1 MGLISRYRRRRR
13 HHHPY
18 GPPPRMQR
26 RRRKAS
32 GLDDCG
38 DCGDCDCSPFMLSPL
53 LLLLQ
58 VLPGAFRAEAV
69 DPWVARPDGV
79 LARVAARLI
88 RSYQLN
94 VSIPRARPVCSM
106 VPTCS
111 RYGLQAV
118 SRHGFLRG
126 GLLTARRVR
135 RCGKAEP
142 FDPVPR

>member
-1 MGLISRYRRRRR
+1 MGLISGYRRRRR

-18 GPPPRMQR
+18 GPPQRTRRGR
-26 RRRKAS
+26 RRGS

-38 DCGDCDCSPFMLSPL
+38 DCGDCSPFMLSPL

-58 VLPGAFRAEAV
+58 VLPGALRAEAV
-69 DPWVARPDGV
+69 DPWVDRPDSV

-94 VSIPRARPVCSM
+94 VSVPRARPVCSM

-118 SRHGFLRG
+118 SRHGVLRG
-126 GLLTARRVR
+126 GLLTARRLR
-135 RCGKAEP
+135 RCGKADSL
-142 FDPVPR
+142 DPVPPAR